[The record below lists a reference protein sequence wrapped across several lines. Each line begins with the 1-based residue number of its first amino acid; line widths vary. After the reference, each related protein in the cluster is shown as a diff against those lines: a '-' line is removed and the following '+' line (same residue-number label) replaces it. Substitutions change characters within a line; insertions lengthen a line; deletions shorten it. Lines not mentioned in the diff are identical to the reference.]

1 MDFSPSVEVWSLWR
15 SKSHHHEILNGTAS
29 ALSMAMKPASTP
41 PHLHRGKGCS
51 ARALMENRQ
60 LSAIKKRMAD
70 KLTPEARSANM
81 SRVPSKNTKPE
92 LLVRSILHR
101 AGYRFR
107 LHDRKLPG
115 TPDVVLPKWQTV
127 IFVHGC
133 FWHGHEGCRRAKLP
147 STRTDFWRAKIERNR
162 ARGIA
167 TTSQLI
173 AMGYRV
179 VTLWE
184 CELRTE
190 SSILSSVN
198 AATGRSEGGATETG
212 NA

>member
-1 MDFSPSVEVWSLWR
+1 MD
-15 SKSHHHEILNGTAS
+15 
-29 ALSMAMKPASTP
+29 
-41 PHLHRGKGCS
+41 HL
-51 ARALMENRQ
+51 L
-60 LSAIKKRMAD
+60 
-70 KLTPEARSANM
+70 PEKRSANM
-81 SRVPSKNTKPE
+81 RAVRSRHTRPE
-92 LLVRSILHR
+92 LMVRSALHR

-107 LHDRKLPG
+107 LHHRDLPG
-115 TPDVVLPKWQTV
+115 SPDIILPKWRTV
-127 IFVHGC
+127 IFVNGC

-162 ARGIA
+162 ARDIA

-184 CELRTE
+184 CELRIE